1 MHGHQIAAVQN
12 DDDTFR
18 HLFGSSFS
26 ILLVRPDGY
35 VAFAGNEGSIPQ
47 LAKYCDKW
55 LVAKPLPT
63 NQEDRHA
70 G

>member
-1 MHGHQIAAVQN
+1 
-12 DDDTFR
+12 
-18 HLFGSSFS
+18 
-26 ILLVRPDGY
+26 VRPDGY